1 MLAGRGRR
9 MLGLGVLAEGT
20 CWDGGAQKPNA
31 KAPVRGA
38 SHEGHAMEIVVL
50 FIVVAG
56 IVWIVWKVRA
66 DVRASRNADLEH
78 AWRVVLDDPNY
89 AHRRRFEERK
99 REDEAR
105 ARKEEG
111 V

>member
-1 MLAGRGRR
+1 MGT
-9 MLGLGVLAEGT
+9 AEAR
-20 CWDGGAQKPNA
+20 DH
-31 KAPVRGA
+31 
-38 SHEGHAMEIVVL
+38 HEGQAMELIIIVL
-50 FIVVAG
+50 VVAG
-56 IVWIVWKVRA
+56 IVWVVWKVRA
-66 DVRASRNADLEH
+66 DMRESEEADLDR